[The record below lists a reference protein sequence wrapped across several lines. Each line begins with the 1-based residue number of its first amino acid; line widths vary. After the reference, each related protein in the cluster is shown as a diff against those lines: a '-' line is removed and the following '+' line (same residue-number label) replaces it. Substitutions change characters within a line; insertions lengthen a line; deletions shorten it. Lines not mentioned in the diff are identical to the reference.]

1 MFLQELNFVPV
12 PLSCT
17 QRVKE
22 EVRYLFQQLGIYS
35 AGPLP
40 PWVILKSFQ
49 FVFSRSDYNYLGGK
63 PSFNLSKNLSSTK
76 KILLMLEMRKLV
88 IKEMGFLDVVMSTG
102 PLLASEKPL
111 LWVEGVQNLVLFIL
125 GIAFPKYLENL
136 VVTRQI
142 V

>member
-1 MFLQELNFVPV
+1 M
-12 PLSCT
+12 
-17 QRVKE
+17 
-22 EVRYLFQQLGIYS
+22 
-35 AGPLP
+35 
-40 PWVILKSFQ
+40 
-49 FVFSRSDYNYLGGK
+49 
-63 PSFNLSKNLSSTK
+63 SSTK